1 MFNSYDDLITID
13 DLCDMLAIGK
23 NTAYHLLNTNQIH
36 AFRIGRIWKIPRE
49 AVSEYV
55 LRNSSNGLRRFHDKQ
70 KTGE

>member
-1 MFNSYDDLITID
+1 MFNSYDGLITID

-36 AFRIGRIWKIPRE
+36 AFRIGRIWKSPRD

-55 LRNSSNGLRRFHDKQ
+55 LRNSSLTK
-70 KTGE
+70 

>member
-36 AFRIGRIWKIPRE
+36 AFRIGRI
-49 AVSEYV
+49 
-55 LRNSSNGLRRFHDKQ
+55 
-70 KTGE
+70 

>member
-23 NTAYHLLNTNQIH
+23 NTAYNLLNTNQIH
-36 AFRIGRIWKIPRE
+36 AFKIGRIWKIPRD

-55 LRNSSNGLRRFHDKQ
+55 LRNSSLTK
-70 KTGE
+70 

>member
-1 MFNSYDDLITID
+1 MLPKERIFIIMFNSYDDLITID

-55 LRNSSNGLRRFHDKQ
+55 LRNSSLPK
-70 KTGE
+70 

>member
-1 MFNSYDDLITID
+1 MERKPIIMFNNYEDLITID

-55 LRNSSNGLRRFHDKQ
+55 LRSCNLDSAK
-70 KTGE
+70 